1 MFLHSIPS
9 ATDPVPFLCS
19 SVPSHRPSH
28 SRQALKFVFEI
39 KTEPTLRAL
48 VAIFIVAFCSGSLA
62 SIAIYLGDPL
72 TGKFCAL
79 VLAAIVLL
87 ALRY

>member
-1 MFLHSIPS
+1 LFLHSLPS
-9 ATDPVPFLCS
+9 ATDPSFHPCS
-19 SVPSHRPSH
+19 RDLPRRPTSPRSVM
-28 SRQALKFVFEI
+28 KFVFEI

-48 VAIFIVAFCSGSLA
+48 VAIFVVAFCSASLA
-62 SIAIYLGDPL
+62 SISVYLSDPL

-79 VLAAIVLL
+79 VLATIVFL

>member
-1 MFLHSIPS
+1 M
-9 ATDPVPFLCS
+9 
-19 SVPSHRPSH
+19 
-28 SRQALKFVFEI
+28 KFVFEI

-48 VAIFIVAFCSGSLA
+48 VAIFVVAFCSASLA
-62 SIAIYLGDPL
+62 SISVYLSLSDPL

-79 VLAAIVLL
+79 VLATIVFL